1 MKRTLLLLLVA
12 SCTADSASG
21 IRIER
26 SDRDPDGLP
35 YMLHGALGTAA
46 PIQSLADAETA
57 LRPALPELARAVH
70 LPADQL
76 VAARVTHD
84 RIGMTHV
91 IYKQVLN
98 GMRVVGG
105 SFAVHIATSGS
116 ITDVTNGAR
125 DASKAPTDPIIA
137 ASFAAEASRLAVAAG
152 DADAGVPEL
161 VYVIAHDDLTVHLAW
176 ETLVKARHDIARDKI
191 YVDAITGA
199 VVDRHPTVM
208 TAKTREVYT
217 LNGGTYP
224 DDFNSAV
231 QVASEGS
238 PPTDAAALGAYD
250 NTGATYDCYHDLYTR
265 DSYDNA
271 GATLAS
277 IVHLTFN
284 TGQGTSPNNAQWDGQ
299 EMVFG
304 DGDGTTM
311 GETSRAFDVTA
322 HELTHAVTE
331 ATAGLVYQGESGA
344 LNEAMSDVLS
354 ATCEAH
360 KNGGPN
366 ANTWLV
372 GEDIWTPN
380 TPGDALRY
388 MANPTMDM
396 AQYPPNSGYYSRDYY
411 PERFTGNQDS
421 GGVHFNSGIA
431 NLAFYLLSVGG
442 PHPRA
447 KTPYTVVGIGVDK
460 AGAIFERA
468 LTNGYIHP
476 NTNFAAARTATETAA
491 TDLYPGAA
499 KTAVSMAW
507 ATVGVGTAPTDA
519 MPPTVHI
526 TSPMTGANLAAGFGI
541 TADATD
547 DQGVLRVDFSIDGAV
562 VGSSTTPPYAFAMTD
577 IGLAVGAHTVEA
589 IAYDAVNHASD
600 SVAITVYD
608 PTCGGG
614 CPMDQTCTEGVC
626 VMNPDTGGGGGCCS
640 SSKSG
645 VGGPLILFAGTALV
659 LWRRRRVT
667 A

>member
-1 MKRTLLLLLVA
+1 MKKRTLLLLLVA
-12 SCTADSASG
+12 SCTADSTSG

-26 SDRDPDGLP
+26 SDRDADGLP

-46 PIQSLADAETA
+46 PIQSLADAEA
-57 LRPALPELARAVH
+57 VLRPALPELTRAVH

-76 VAARVTHD
+76 IAARVTHD

-91 IYKQVLN
+91 IYKQVEN

-105 SFAVHIATSGS
+105 SFAVHVATSGT
-116 ITDVTNGAR
+116 IIDITNGAR
-125 DASKAPTDPIIA
+125 DASKAPIDPVIA
-137 ASFAAEASRLAVAAG
+137 ASFAAEASRLAVADG

-199 VVDRHPTVM
+199 VVDRRPTAM
-208 TAKTREVYT
+208 ALKTREVYDMQ
-217 LNGGTYP
+217 GGTYP
-224 DDFNSAV
+224 TDFNSAI
-231 QVASEGS
+231 QIASEGS
-238 PPTDAAALGAYD
+238 PPTDPAALGAYD
-250 NTGATYDCYHDLYTR
+250 NTGATYDCYHDLFTR
-265 DSYDNA
+265 DSYDDM

-277 IVHLTFN
+277 IVHLTFQTQN
-284 TGQGTSPNNAQWDGQ
+284 GTSPNNAVWDGQ

-311 GETSRAFDVTA
+311 SETSRAFDVTA

-344 LNEAMSDVLS
+344 LNEAMSDILS
-354 ATCEAH
+354 ATCEAR
-360 KNGGPN
+360 KNGGAN

-388 MANPTMDM
+388 MANPTQD
-396 AQYPPNSGYYSRDYY
+396 ASQYPPGFGSRDYY
-411 PERFTGNQDS
+411 PEKFSGQQDN

-431 NLAFYLLSVGG
+431 NLAFYLLSAGG

-447 KTPYTVVGIGVDK
+447 KTPYTVVGIGIDK

-468 LTNGYIHP
+468 LTNGYIHS

-507 ATVGVGTAPTDA
+507 ATVGVGAALTEA

-526 TSPMTGANLAAGFGI
+526 TSPMTGANLAAGFSV
-541 TADATD
+541 TADAMD
-547 DQGVLRVDFSIDGAV
+547 DQGVLRV
-562 VGSSTTPPYAFAMTD
+562 
-577 IGLAVGAHTVEA
+577 
-589 IAYDAVNHASD
+589 
-600 SVAITVYD
+600 
-608 PTCGGG
+608 
-614 CPMDQTCTEGVC
+614 
-626 VMNPDTGGGGGCCS
+626 
-640 SSKSG
+640 
-645 VGGPLILFAGTALV
+645 
-659 LWRRRRVT
+659 
-667 A
+667 